1 MGKPG
6 VFLAY
11 LALAFNIAGGAGAL
25 FGVYLI
31 AFCTQTELGGL
42 GRADTMGYLFVCV
55 GLCIVTAGVLLARY
69 ANRI

>member
-1 MGKPG
+1 MCKPG
-6 VFLAY
+6 VFLAC

-31 AFCTQTELGGL
+31 AFCAQAELGGI
-42 GRADTMGYLFVCV
+42 GRADTMGYLCVCV
-55 GLCIVTAGVLLARY
+55 GLCIVAAGVLLAHY